1 MARPIWSGILSFGL
15 VSVPVSLYAATE
27 NHTVAFRQIQ
37 RGTSDRV
44 RNKRVNERTGEEV
57 AFGDIVKGFELAE
70 GEYVVV
76 EPDELDRITPGRSKT
91 IEITGFVDLEQVE
104 PIYFDTTYYLGPK
117 GKEYGK
123 VYTLLQRALEKANR
137 AGIAMFSMRGK
148 EYLTAVRSENG
159 ILTAHTMHFADEV
172 RDPHSEIPTLP
183 AAGSDTAEVSDRE
196 LAMAEQLVDMLA
208 VEWKPEDYRD
218 TFEEKVHELIAA
230 KQAGQEV
237 TAPEAAPAPS
247 NVLDLMDILGRSLE
261 SAKTA
266 GSGSAAKAD
275 DAKAVAGA
283 GAKSAAAKAK
293 SRAAEAG
300 SKAGAAADRAST
312 GHRPKD
318 TGGKKSTSTRARP
331 ATSATGKKT
340 GTAAGRRKED
350 LSGLTK
356 SELYKKATAAH
367 LPHRSTM
374 TRDQLQT
381 ALEKTGHGRHLHS
394 AS

>member
-27 NHTVAFRQIQ
+27 NHTVSFRQIQ

-76 EPDELDRITPGRSKT
+76 EPDELEQISPGRSKT

-137 AGIAMFSMRGK
+137 AGIALFSMRGK

-172 RDPHSEIPTLP
+172 RDPRTEIPALP
-183 AAGSDTAEVSDRE
+183 ATGSATAEVSDRE

-208 VEWKPEDYRD
+208 VDWNPGDYRD

-230 KQAGQEV
+230 KQAGQEA

-261 SAKTA
+261 SAKT
-266 GSGSAAKAD
+266 GSSKAKTG
-275 DAKAVAGA
+275 DAEGLAGA
-283 GAKSAAAKAK
+283 GSKSAAAKAK
-293 SRAAEAG
+293 SKAAGAG
-300 SKAGAAADRAST
+300 SKTGSAAERTST
-312 GHRPKD
+312 RHRPKN
-318 TGGKKSTSTRARP
+318 TEAKKSTSARTARP

-340 GTAAGRRKED
+340 STAAGRRKED

-356 SELYKKATAAH
+356 AELYKKATAAH

-374 TRDQLQT
+374 TRDQLQH
-381 ALEKTGHGRHLHS
+381 ALEKTDHGRHLRS